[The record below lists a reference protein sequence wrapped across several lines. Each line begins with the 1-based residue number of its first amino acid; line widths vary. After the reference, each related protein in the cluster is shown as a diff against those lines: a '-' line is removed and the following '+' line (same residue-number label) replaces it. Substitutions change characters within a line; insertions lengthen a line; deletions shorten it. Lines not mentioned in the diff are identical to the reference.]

1 MLAQVRLNSVSG
13 LFEDVV
19 INTWSFDCDTDDAT
33 LEGVG
38 EALHDFYSVLDTY
51 LQSTID
57 TSGHEV
63 RWYNRADAEPR
74 TPVNIWPFALTPNT
88 SNLPMP
94 REVAVCLSF
103 AAAPAS
109 GASNA
114 RRRGRIY
121 FGPLNTTATVSS
133 GAYVRPNTAFM
144 NELLDQ
150 YVILAATANNDFGAA
165 HEVWSGVDSVGRHVT
180 RAWVDN
186 EWDTQR
192 RRGVKATTRVSAP

>member
-13 LFEDVV
+13 IFEDVV
-19 INTWSFDCDTDDAT
+19 VNTWSFNMSSDPAV
-33 LEGVG
+33 LEPVA
-38 EALHDFYSVLDTY
+38 ELLADFYLDLDTY

-63 RWYNRADAEPR
+63 RWYDRSDPEPR
-74 TPVNIWPFALTPNT
+74 TPVLVVPFALTPNT
-88 SNLPMP
+88 SNIPMP

-103 AAAPAS
+103 AATPAS
-109 GASNA
+109 GSSNA

-121 FGPLNTTATVSS
+121 FGPLNTSATVSS
-133 GAYVRPNTAFM
+133 GAYVRPASGFM
-144 NELLDQ
+144 NALLDA
-150 YVILAATANNDFGAA
+150 YASMAATANNDHAAA
-165 HEVWSGVDSVGRHVT
+165 HEVWSGVDSTGRDVT

-192 RRGVKATTRVSAP
+192 RRGVRATGRVSLP